1 MAALMVLVIACTLAQ
16 VHLGTFGAVKIY
28 MRSWLVYWD
37 IPGTVLS
44 LPVFPGGALAGFVL
58 AVNLLAAQGRRLE
71 LSFKKAGLWV
81 VHAGLILLVV
91 GEFVTGM
98 YQRDDRLSFEVGE
111 TTNYV
116 SSPREVELAVVDT
129 TDPGFDEVYSVPG
142 SLLARSSEVRVPGT
156 PLTIRV
162 RRFMENA
169 QLSKLAPGQ
178 KAEASAGV
186 GTQVSAREVPPVTS
200 DDAANQ
206 AAALVEPLAGGR
218 TYGTWLVSNGLGA
231 PQSFVHEGH
240 TYALSMRERREYL
253 PYALTLRQFKH
264 DVYPGTDIP
273 KNSSSLV
280 HLSSPPHRRGARRA
294 HLHEPAV
301 ALRGQGLLPG
311 ELRQE
316 RHPFHP
322 AGGGEPRLVV
332 AVHLLCTG
340 DVGAAP
346 PLRHLAAPLGPG
358 AVRPPRLGKRSTRR
372 PKVKL
377 VKMAPWAVAGFC
389 VVLCVTAMLPPR
401 KVKGSTSRPSAGC
414 RSWRAGG

>member
-1 MAALMVLVIACTLAQ
+1 VTVLDAPARAAAKRRLHALWDLVTSLRLTITCMAALMVLVIACTLAQ

-71 LSFKKAGLWV
+71 LSWKKSGLWV
-81 VHAGLILLVV
+81 VHSGLILLVV

-116 SSPREVELAVVDT
+116 FSPREVELAVVDT
-129 TDPGFDEVYSVPG
+129 IDPGFDEVYSVPG

-162 RRFMENA
+162 RRFMENS
-169 QLSKLAPGQ
+169 QLSKLAPGE
-178 KAEASAGV
+178 KAEASSGV

-240 TYALSMRERREYL
+240 SYALSMRERREYL

-273 KNSSSLV
+273 KNFSSMV
-280 HLSSPPHRRGARRA
+280 HLSSPRTGEGRDVLIYMNQPLRYAGKAFYQASFGKNDTLSVLQVVSNPGWLLPYISCVLVTVGLLLHFGISLRRW
-294 HLHEPAV
+294 V
-301 ALRGQGLLPG
+301 RGQPARLASANAQKGGL
-311 ELRQE
+311 R
-316 RHPFHP
+316 
-322 AGGGEPRLVV
+322 
-332 AVHLLCTG
+332 
-340 DVGAAP
+340 
-346 PLRHLAAPLGPG
+346 
-358 AVRPPRLGKRSTRR
+358 
-372 PKVKL
+372 
-377 VKMAPWAVAGFC
+377 
-389 VVLCVTAMLPPR
+389 
-401 KVKGSTSRPSAGC
+401 
-414 RSWRAGG
+414 